1 MATRKHTFTILNK
14 QYGLDIPDPLEEAY
28 RIAERRL
35 NEQLAEAMSEKWD
48 GYNDRDFLAKVA
60 LDLATELVCLESE
73 NSAGVDSQAL
83 AALIEK
89 IESRLK

>member
-1 MATRKHTFTILNK
+1 M
-14 QYGLDIPDPLEEAY
+14 EEAY